1 MFNTFW
7 FISIYVSIRRGK
19 VYTSVYTISRL
30 FVMCLFTLIFRK
42 EVLYMENMDQQEKTF
57 TQDEVNKI
65 VSDRLG
71 REKERYEKDYQAKA
85 EELRQQELRIKGTE
99 FLKSHHLS
107 EEMYDILKFS
117 NTEELETSILSL
129 KKALQG
135 THRELGPTGVT
146 PGETRS
152 ILTALAENK
161 QADVTEDPIRKGM
174 GL

>member
-1 MFNTFW
+1 MD
-7 FISIYVSIRRGK
+7 
-19 VYTSVYTISRL
+19 
-30 FVMCLFTLIFRK
+30 
-42 EVLYMENMDQQEKTF
+42 NMDQQEKTF

-85 EELRQQELRIKGTE
+85 EELRQREMRMKGTE
-99 FLKSHHLS
+99 LLKSHHLS

-135 THRELGPTGVT
+135 THQEKSRLTGVT
-146 PGETRS
+146 PGEPRAIYFS
-152 ILTALAENK
+152 DSEHKQALA
-161 QADVTEDPIRKGM
+161 EDPIRKGM

>member
-1 MFNTFW
+1 
-7 FISIYVSIRRGK
+7 
-19 VYTSVYTISRL
+19 
-30 FVMCLFTLIFRK
+30 
-42 EVLYMENMDQQEKTF
+42 MENMEQQEKTF

-99 FLKSHHLS
+99 LLKSHHLS

-135 THRELGPTGVT
+135 THQEKSLLTGVT
-146 PGETRS
+146 PGEPRAIFFS
-152 ILTALAENK
+152 NSEYK
-161 QADVTEDPIRKGM
+161 QAQAEDPIRKGM

>member
-1 MFNTFW
+1 
-7 FISIYVSIRRGK
+7 
-19 VYTSVYTISRL
+19 
-30 FVMCLFTLIFRK
+30 
-42 EVLYMENMDQQEKTF
+42 MENMDQQEKTF

-99 FLKSHHLS
+99 LLKSHHLS

-135 THRELGPTGVT
+135 THQEKSLLKGAI
-146 PGETRS
+146 PGEHRS
-152 ILTALAENK
+152 FFLSDSEYNQGLA
-161 QADVTEDPIRKGM
+161 EDPIRKGM

>member
-1 MFNTFW
+1 
-7 FISIYVSIRRGK
+7 
-19 VYTSVYTISRL
+19 
-30 FVMCLFTLIFRK
+30 
-42 EVLYMENMDQQEKTF
+42 MENMDQQEKTF

-99 FLKSHHLS
+99 LLKSHKLS
-107 EEMYDILKFS
+107 EEIYDILKFS
-117 NTEELETSILSL
+117 NTEELETSILAL

-135 THRELGPTGVT
+135 THEEKSSLRGVI
-146 PGETRS
+146 PGEPRNVFLS
-152 ILTALAENK
+152 DSEHKQSLA
-161 QADVTEDPIRKGM
+161 EDPIRKGM

>member
-1 MFNTFW
+1 
-7 FISIYVSIRRGK
+7 
-19 VYTSVYTISRL
+19 
-30 FVMCLFTLIFRK
+30 
-42 EVLYMENMDQQEKTF
+42 MENMDQQEKTF

-99 FLKSHHLS
+99 LLKSHHLS
-107 EEMYDILKFS
+107 EEMYDILKFT

-135 THRELGPTGVT
+135 THKRLGPTGVT
-146 PGETRS
+146 PGEPRS
-152 ILTALAENK
+152 IYLSDSEHKQSLA
-161 QADVTEDPIRKGM
+161 EDPIRKGM